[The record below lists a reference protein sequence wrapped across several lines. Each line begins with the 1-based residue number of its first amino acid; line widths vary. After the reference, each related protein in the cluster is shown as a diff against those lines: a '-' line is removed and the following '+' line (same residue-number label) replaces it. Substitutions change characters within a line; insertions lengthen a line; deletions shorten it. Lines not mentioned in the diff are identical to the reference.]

1 MIRENLEEKREE
13 DRRKE
18 SLIFFVKILLA
29 CNFLYE
35 VTTQFFQGGLNW
47 TATKL
52 ERQMNLLNSEAYNK
66 KNQHS
71 RISNL
76 GIKVNHVT
84 IKRDWFDRRR

>member
-18 SLIFFVKILLA
+18 SLIFFVKILLT

-66 KNQHS
+66 KKPTLSNKQLGNQSQS
-71 RISNL
+71 RHN
-76 GIKVNHVT
+76 
-84 IKRDWFDRRR
+84 

>member
-18 SLIFFVKILLA
+18 SLIFFVKILLT

-52 ERQMNLLNSEAYNK
+52 ERQMNPLNSEAYNK
-66 KNQHS
+66 KPTLSNKQLGNQSQS
-71 RISNL
+71 RHN
-76 GIKVNHVT
+76 
-84 IKRDWFDRRR
+84 